1 MLAWRCMARVCV
13 GPAYAGLSECPR
25 FSASEDDEEE
35 LSTRIALW
43 IDAGQDRRNKDLI
56 VLKGERGECASRD
69 SCKRP
74 NETWNWL
81 SLPFLFRKLYAGSCE
96 STRHFDFSE

>member
-35 LSTRIALW
+35 LSTRIAL
-43 IDAGQDRRNKDLI
+43 
-56 VLKGERGECASRD
+56 
-69 SCKRP
+69 
-74 NETWNWL
+74 
-81 SLPFLFRKLYAGSCE
+81 
-96 STRHFDFSE
+96 